1 MARRSLSKV
10 STTDLQ
16 AELRRRVRERDKLL
30 KKRDRLIDQ
39 IEAID
44 RDLDDMG
51 VELVDAPGGSAAG
64 RGSGRRGGGGKR
76 PRNEMSLVDSL
87 YSVLKNKQM
96 GVSELADAVQSAGY
110 KTTSPNFRTIVN
122 QALINNTDRFKR
134 VERGLY
140 TTK

>member
-1 MARRSLSKV
+1 MAKRSLAKV
-10 STTDLQ
+10 PTTDLQ
-16 AELRRRVRERDKLL
+16 TELRRRVRERDKLL

-44 RDLDDMG
+44 QELDEMG
-51 VELVDAPGGSAAG
+51 VELIETPAG
-64 RGSGRRGGGGKR
+64 RSGGGGRRGGGKR

-87 YSVLKNKQM
+87 HSVLKNKQM
-96 GVSELADAVQSAGY
+96 GVSELADAVQQAGY

-134 VERGLY
+134 VQRGLY

>member
-1 MARRSLSKV
+1 MARRSLSNV
-10 STTDLQ
+10 STGELQ
-16 AELRRRVRERDKLL
+16 SELRRRVKERDKLL
-30 KKRDRLIDQ
+30 KKRDKLIDQ

-44 RDLDDMG
+44 RDLDQMG
-51 VELVDAPGGSAAG
+51 IELIEVGAGGG
-64 RGSGRRGGGGKR
+64 KRGGARRGGTGKR

-87 YSVLKNKQM
+87 HSVLKGKQM

-122 QALINNTDRFKR
+122 QALISNTDRFKR

>member
-1 MARRSLSKV
+1 V
-10 STTDLQ
+10 PTTDLQ
-16 AELRRRVRERDKLL
+16 TELRRRVRERDKLL

-39 IEAID
+39 VEAID
-44 RDLDDMG
+44 QELDEMG
-51 VELVDAPGGSAAG
+51 VELIDAPGGGSRAG
-64 RGSGRRGGGGKR
+64 ARRGGGKR

-87 YSVLKNKQM
+87 HGVLKNKQM
-96 GVSELADAVQSAGY
+96 GVSELAEAVQNAGY

-134 VERGLY
+134 VQRGLY

>member
-1 MARRSLSKV
+1 MAKRSLSNV
-10 STTDLQ
+10 STGELQ
-16 AELRRRVRERDKLL
+16 SELRRRVKERDKLL
-30 KKRDRLIDQ
+30 KKRDKLIDQ

-44 RDLDDMG
+44 QELDQMG
-51 VELVDAPGGSAAG
+51 IELIEVGAGGA
-64 RGSGRRGGGGKR
+64 RGGARRGGTGKR

-87 YSVLKNKQM
+87 HSVLKGKQM

-122 QALINNTDRFKR
+122 QALISNTDRFKR

>member
-1 MARRSLSKV
+1 MARRSLSNV
-10 STTDLQ
+10 STGELQ
-16 AELRRRVRERDKLL
+16 SELRRRVKERDKLL
-30 KKRDRLIDQ
+30 KKRDKLIDQ

-44 RDLDDMG
+44 QELDQMG
-51 VELVDAPGGSAAG
+51 IELIEVGAGKRGG
-64 RGSGRRGGGGKR
+64 GRRGGGGKR

-87 YSVLKNKQM
+87 HSVLKGKQM
-96 GVSELADAVQSAGY
+96 GVSELADAVQNAGY

-122 QALINNTDRFKR
+122 QALISNTDRFKR